1 MVLLFLAI
9 AGMVVANSCKK
20 LLGAFL
26 LGFLALFDGLP
37 FFNGVSL
44 NGYQPYQQVFMYIFA
59 CLNFRKSL
67 GTSVVVSVQIDFVPK
82 QTIETHI
89 SPLSSSYNEKLGC

>member
-44 NGYQPYQQVFMYIFA
+44 YGYQHALEYRSRAGI
-59 CLNFRKSL
+59 
-67 GTSVVVSVQIDFVPK
+67 
-82 QTIETHI
+82 
-89 SPLSSSYNEKLGC
+89 